1 MWSKTSD
8 SAGSDQNGA
17 RPVGLNR
24 FQGTRQASGEIGVLK
39 CFFLYRTAEVGDGM
53 PGKRRRSGST
63 PRRYRL
69 FIGRAGSAARRA
81 LCYTANRIA
90 AQQSRLLCSRLI
102 SRAATAFLSCKR
114 AANPPGASA
123 GRLVISIRTLRKPG
137 ARPKQSDSG
146 PYLLQP
152 ARTESGQFEKSRY

>member
-1 MWSKTSD
+1 MCAKRQTAREVTKTE
-8 SAGSDQNGA
+8 
-17 RPVGLNR
+17 PVLGLNR

-90 AQQSRLLCSRLI
+90 VQETLLLDSKTVCCTAIAVARQQKPFAAQQTPLLDSKTVCCTANAAARQQNRLLHSNHRC
-102 SRAATAFLSCKR
+102 
-114 AANPPGASA
+114 
-123 GRLVISIRTLRKPG
+123 
-137 ARPKQSDSG
+137 
-146 PYLLQP
+146 
-152 ARTESGQFEKSRY
+152 

>member
-1 MWSKTSD
+1 MTETK
-8 SAGSDQNGA
+8 
-17 RPVGLNR
+17 PVLGLNR

-90 AQQSRLLCSRLI
+90 VQETLLLDSKTVCCTAIAVARQQIQLLS
-102 SRAATAFLSCKR
+102 SKR
-114 AANPPGASA
+114 
-123 GRLVISIRTLRKPG
+123 RC
-137 ARPKQSDSG
+137 
-146 PYLLQP
+146 
-152 ARTESGQFEKSRY
+152 

>member
-1 MWSKTSD
+1 MTKTE
-8 SAGSDQNGA
+8 
-17 RPVGLNR
+17 PVLGLNR

-90 AQQSRLLCSRLI
+90 VQETPLLDSKTVCCTANAVARQQKPFAAQQSPLLDSKTVCCTAI
-102 SRAATAFLSCKR
+102 RAAVQQIDFPCSSGVFIVRERGLIHQGLR
-114 AANPPGASA
+114 RPGW
-123 GRLVISIRTLRKPG
+123 
-137 ARPKQSDSG
+137 
-146 PYLLQP
+146 
-152 ARTESGQFEKSRY
+152 